1 MKINNNKGEIMN
13 KFTKVGISALAGSL
27 VAISAQ
33 AVEMAAA
40 GSAKLTYTSTDS
52 TESIGNP
59 YGMNTSV
66 AFTGSGEVNG
76 YETTLMVVAAD
87 QFSGMSSASLAVD
100 FGDMGKVTF
109 DQGVGAGGISTIDD
123 KTPTANEEVWD
134 GLDAVKGTANGLV
147 GGGNGGVFVYA
158 NSYSG
163 VNLSAQVSKGDRT
176 SHSDDGAK
184 KTTGTGGTS
193 WDFALTTDTLMDGVD
208 AGIGH
213 GQIANGIQTGTGSDV
228 DKHTVA
234 FANYSMGMVTA
245 GISAAKID
253 KGATGKSSES
263 AQAFGVALNIN
274 DNLSL
279 SYGER
284 EIEYEHD
291 DATNVTED
299 ISGIAVAY
307 TMGSAK
313 ISVQMNDTDNNGG
326 TANVKDENT
335 EIALSLSF

>member
-33 AVEMAAA
+33 AVEMSAA
-40 GSAKLTYTSTDS
+40 GSAKLTYTGNDS
-52 TESIGNP
+52 TETIGNP
-59 YGMNTSV
+59 FGMNTSV
-66 AFTGSGEVNG
+66 SFSGTGEVNG
-76 YETTLMVVAAD
+76 YETTLLVTAAD
-87 QFSGMSSASLAVD
+87 QFSGMSSASLSVD
-100 FGDMGKVTF
+100 LGDMGKVTF

-134 GLDAVKGTANGLV
+134 GLDAVTGTANGLV

-163 VNLSAQVSKGDRT
+163 ANLSVQLSKGDRT
-176 SHSDDGAK
+176 SHTDDGAK
-184 KTTGTGGTS
+184 ATTGSGGSS
-193 WDFALTTDTLMDGVD
+193 WDFALTSDTLMDGVS
-208 AGIGH
+208 AGVGH
-213 GQIANGIQTGTGSDV
+213 GQIANGAQTGTGSDV
-228 DKHTVA
+228 DKHSVA
-234 FANYSMGMVTA
+234 FVNYSMGMATV
-245 GISAAKID
+245 GFSMAKVD
-253 KGATGKSSES
+253 KGITGKSSEA
-263 AQAFGVALNIN
+263 AQAFGLSLNVN

-313 ISVQMNDTDNNGG
+313 ISLQMNETDNNGG

-335 EIALSLSF
+335 EVALSLSF